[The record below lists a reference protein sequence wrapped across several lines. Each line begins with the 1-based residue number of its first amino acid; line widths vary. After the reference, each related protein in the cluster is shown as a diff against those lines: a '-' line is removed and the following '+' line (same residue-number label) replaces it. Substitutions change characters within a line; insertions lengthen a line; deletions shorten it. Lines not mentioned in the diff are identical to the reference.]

1 LSVQASPPLLPLI
14 IPPAQAL
21 GLSVGSVAG
30 VWEARGEPLPVTVLS
45 SNRPVADGEHSGLL
59 TTQLT
64 QVQRAASD
72 TIA

>member
-1 LSVQASPPLLPLI
+1 MFKPLPLI

-21 GLSVGSVAG
+21 LGLSAGSVAG
-30 VWEARGEPLPVTVLS
+30 VWEARGELLPVTVLS
-45 SNRPVADGEHSGLL
+45 SNRPVADGEHSVLL
-59 TTQLT
+59 TTT